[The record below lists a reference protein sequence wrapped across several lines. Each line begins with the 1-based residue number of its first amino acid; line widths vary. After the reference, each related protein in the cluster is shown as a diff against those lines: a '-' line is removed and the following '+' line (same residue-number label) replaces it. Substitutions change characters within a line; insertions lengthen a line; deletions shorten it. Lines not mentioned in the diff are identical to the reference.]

1 MSELKPCP
9 FCGGEATVFI
19 KDWDNR
25 ADEYKI
31 VCMKC
36 GVQQE
41 EFRHEKAKAIEA
53 WNRRVTDD
61 AKAD

>member
-1 MSELKPCP
+1 MAELKSCP
-9 FCGGEATVFI
+9 FCGGDATIFI

-31 VCMKC
+31 VCTKC

-41 EFRHEKAKAIEA
+41 EYTFHKDKAIEA
-53 WNRRVTDD
+53 WNKRTERP
-61 AKAD
+61 KGR